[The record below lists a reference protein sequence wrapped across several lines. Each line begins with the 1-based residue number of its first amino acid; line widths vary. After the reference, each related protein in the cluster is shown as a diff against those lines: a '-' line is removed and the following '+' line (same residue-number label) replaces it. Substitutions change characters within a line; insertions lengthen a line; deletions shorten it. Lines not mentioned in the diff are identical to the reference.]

1 MLNAITRIYN
11 RNKSKEPGVK
21 NQESRTKS
29 QEQRTKNKE
38 SRAKNQEPTSTF
50 IKGKANIVINVY
62 GLIKIK
68 IPFALLAVYTG
79 MNTNKTEFIK
89 NLDLVLEIFR
99 RFKEK
104 MADGNTTVDH
114 AFMKN
119 FDEIIHNYQIIR
131 EEIPE
136 DLISKFGMPIQIMAI
151 QLVEQLRKELEGQG
165 QLSQSREME
174 TKIDD
179 MLRDANLSD
188 MEIDNLL
195 DKRIALQKG
204 YSLS

>member
-1 MLNAITRIYN
+1 M
-11 RNKSKEPGVK
+11 
-21 NQESRTKS
+21 
-29 QEQRTKNKE
+29 
-38 SRAKNQEPTSTF
+38 
-50 IKGKANIVINVY
+50 
-62 GLIKIK
+62 
-68 IPFALLAVYTG
+68 AVYTG

-119 FDEIIHNYQIIR
+119 FDEIIRNYQIIR

-165 QLSQSREME
+165 RLSQSREME
-174 TKIDD
+174 TRIDV
-179 MLRDANLSD
+179 MLRDTNLSHA
-188 MEIDNLL
+188 EIDNLL

-204 YSLS
+204 VILS

>member
-1 MLNAITRIYN
+1 
-11 RNKSKEPGVK
+11 VH
-21 NQESRTKS
+21 
-29 QEQRTKNKE
+29 
-38 SRAKNQEPTSTF
+38 
-50 IKGKANIVINVY
+50 

-119 FDEIIHNYQIIR
+119 FDEIIRNYQIIR

-174 TKIDD
+174 TRIDV
-179 MLRDANLSD
+179 MLRDTNLSHV
-188 MEIDNLL
+188 EIDNLL

-204 YSLS
+204 VILS